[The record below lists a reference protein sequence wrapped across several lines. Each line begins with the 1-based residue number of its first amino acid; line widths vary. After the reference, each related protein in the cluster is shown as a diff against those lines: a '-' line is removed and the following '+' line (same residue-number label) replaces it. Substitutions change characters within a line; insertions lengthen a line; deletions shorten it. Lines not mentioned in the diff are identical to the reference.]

1 MNVTLNDIKEIEGEL
16 NITLTNEGRETVLTQ
31 YERIVTDKADDWS
44 VIIQNLIREYE
55 GME

>member
-55 GME
+55 GKE